1 MTLVKH
7 TLSARLLLTA
17 LATALFLAA
26 CGGGSSG
33 GSPAVETP
41 APTTGTFGLFITDK
55 PSEDFAEINLD
66 VVKAVLIGGDES
78 QQVLFDVADGADPR
92 RIDLLNLANFNEP
105 IIFGDVAVGTYTK
118 LRLFID
124 NLELVPYD
132 SEADPI
138 VIDRLPAN
146 GKIDLLDQDGFE
158 VLPGGTLL
166 AEVDIDANKSIKV
179 TGAGKSGKYKFRPV
193 VKVQFSNDGAQE
205 KLARFEGFASDPLDP
220 AGSFSLCATE
230 TAENCVDV
238 MTGIDTSFFDIEG
251 SPTDFTGV
259 ALASPVVVFGR
270 YLVDPEV
277 VLDALVVEIGGTAE
291 QVKGEVVSN
300 PLDEKFLLL
309 ADDDSDLT
317 IELQAN
323 TKYFD
328 TDGEIGADAIV
339 LGAAVEVEGVKLA
352 KADPADPDV
361 MRAAL
366 VFVETDDDQQISGTI
381 NSDITD
387 RSFELMQGDSSIIS
401 VTVLTDAD
409 ILLVDETASEVTIG
423 TIADLANGQT
433 VEVFG
438 TTPTDGMFDANEI
451 IVDVTPAT

>member
-193 VKVQFSNDGAQE
+193 VKVQFSNDVAQE

>member
-1 MTLVKH
+1 MTLAKR
-7 TLSARLLLTA
+7 TSSARLLLTA

-26 CGGGSSG
+26 CGGGSSI
-33 GSPAVETP
+33 GSPAVEMS

-66 VVKAVLIGGDES
+66 VVKAVLIGGDDS

-92 RIDLLNLANFNEP
+92 RIDLLNLTNFNEP
-105 IIFGDVAVGTYTK
+105 VIFGEVAVGTYTK
-118 LRLFID
+118 LRLIIE
-124 NLELVPYD
+124 NLELVPHD
-132 SEADPI
+132 PEADPI

-146 GKIDLLDQDGFE
+146 GKIDLLDQDGFD
-158 VLPGGTLL
+158 VLPGATLL

-205 KLARFEGFASDPLDP
+205 KLARFDGFVSDPLDP

-291 QVKGEVVSN
+291 QVKGFVSK
-300 PLDEKFLLL
+300 PLPESFVLVARDE
-309 ADDDSDLT
+309 SELT
-317 IELQAN
+317 VELQVG
-323 TKYFD
+323 TRYFNA
-328 TDGEIGADAIV
+328 DGEIGADAIV
-339 LGAAVEVEGVKLA
+339 LGADVEVEGVRPD
-352 KADPADPDV
+352 KANPDDPDV
-361 MRAAL
+361 IRAAL
-366 VFVETDDDQQISGTI
+366 VFVEAEDDEQISGTI
-381 NSDITD
+381 NGAVDTTA
-387 RSFELMQGDSSIIS
+387 RTFELMNNSNS
-401 VTVLTDAD
+401 VPVLVLEGAD
-409 ILLVDETASEVTIG
+409 ILLVDEAASEVTIG
-423 TIADLANGQT
+423 SIADLADGQS
-433 VEVFG
+433 VELFG
-438 TTPTDGMFDANEI
+438 TTLADSSFEANEI